1 MSEDIGKR
9 REDLAKLLLARICC
23 LVGLLLSAGGIV
35 FGIVGASVS
44 VSAGAVAIAL
54 GILGFFFGTRRLGV
68 ATIVLG
74 VVAIFF
80 MAAVSTGLI
89 PGITPPGH
97 GYG

>member
-1 MSEDIGKR
+1 MGEDIGKR

-23 LVGLLLSAGGIV
+23 LVGLLTSAGGIV
-35 FGIVGASVS
+35 LGIVGASVS

-54 GILGFFFGTRRLGV
+54 GTLGYFLGTRRLGAV
-68 ATIVLG
+68 TIVLG

>member
-9 REDLAKLLLARICC
+9 REDLAKLLFARICC
-23 LVGLLLSAGGIV
+23 LVGLLTSAGGIV
-35 FGIVGASVS
+35 LGLVGGS
-44 VSAGAVAIAL
+44 VSAGAVAVAL
-54 GILGFFFGTRRLGV
+54 GILGYFLGTRRLGA